1 MLIYICMCVTLMI
14 RMCAICVSLCICVYV
29 FVRVI
34 PNQSTSKSYVVCA
47 KPSVK
52 LKPYS
57 AIKAQLVEFHNYKED
72 IIQ

>member
-14 RMCAICVSLCICVYV
+14 LMCAICVSLCICVFV

-34 PNQSTSKSYVVCA
+34 SNQSTSKSYVVCA

-57 AIKAQLVEFHNYKED
+57 AIKAQLVEVHNYKD